1 MKYVPSLPPPAT
13 GAEIGLEVKALA
25 GVQRAKP
32 VETRTLPPLV
42 VQPHARHAASPEVAG
57 KEEAAGKEE
66 KRHDPHVQGERRLYC
81 RRLEHLPMLVELR
94 SEMDR
99 RRRNQR
105 ASDIAEHI
113 DVEV

>member
-1 MKYVPSLPPPAT
+1 MKYVSSLPPPVTVPEA
-13 GAEIGLEVKALA
+13 GLEVNALA

-32 VETRTLPPLV
+32 VQARTLPPLV
-42 VQPHARHAASPEVAG
+42 VQPHARHEAPPEV
-57 KEEAAGKEE
+57 AGKEE
-66 KRHDPHVQGERRLYC
+66 KRHDPHVHGERRLYC

-94 SEMDR
+94 SEIDR